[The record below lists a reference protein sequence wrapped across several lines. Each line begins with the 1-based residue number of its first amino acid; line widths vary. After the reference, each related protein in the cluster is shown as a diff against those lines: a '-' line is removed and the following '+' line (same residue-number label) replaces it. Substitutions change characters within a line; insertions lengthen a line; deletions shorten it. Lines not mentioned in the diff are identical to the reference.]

1 MIIRNNFYVN
11 KLVIFLL
18 VLSLSACS
26 GGFKSK
32 FQYISNENSYLKLS
46 HDWYTYNSTQFL
58 ISQGEVEID
67 PSLVKVVAFVYKADD
82 VKSVLS
88 ATNNL
93 MGFNFKG
100 DIPPDYAKENDRNA
114 VITNLTEML
123 SLGQAKIVR
132 DFSYTKLDGKH
143 SMEEAV
149 MDIPDPNGDLYRIS
163 HKTIVDANRKN
174 IYVLILG
181 CTIQCY
187 TNNENI
193 INEINSTW
201 KVSLK

>member
-1 MIIRNNFYVN
+1 MN
-11 KLVIFLL
+11 KLFIFLL
-18 VLSLSACS
+18 ALSLSACS
-26 GGFKSK
+26 GTLKPK

-46 HDWYTYNSTQFL
+46 HDWNTYNSTQFL
-58 ISQGEVEID
+58 RSQGEVEID
-67 PSLVKVVAFVYKADD
+67 PSLVKIVAFVYKVDD
-82 VKSVLS
+82 VKSVLT
-88 ATNNL
+88 ATDNL

-100 DIPPDYAKENDRNA
+100 DIPPDFAKENDRNA
-114 VITNLTEML
+114 VITNLSEML
-123 SLGQAKIVR
+123 SLGQAKIIK

-143 SMEEAV
+143 TVEEAII
-149 MDIPDPNGDLYRIS
+149 DIPDPKGTLYRIS
-163 HKTIVDANRKN
+163 HKTIVDSNRKN

-187 TNNENI
+187 TSNEKI

>member
-1 MIIRNNFYVN
+1 MN
-11 KLVIFLL
+11 KLFIFLL
-18 VLSLSACS
+18 ALSLSACS
-26 GGFKSK
+26 GTLKPK

-46 HDWYTYNSTQFL
+46 HDWNTYNSTQFL
-58 ISQGEVEID
+58 SSQGELEID
-67 PSLVKVVAFVYKADD
+67 PSLVKIVAFVYKVDD
-82 VKSVLS
+82 VKSVLA
-88 ATNNL
+88 ATDNL

-100 DIPPDYAKENDRNA
+100 DIPPDFAKENDRNA
-114 VITNLTEML
+114 VITNLSEML
-123 SLGQAKIVR
+123 RLGQAKIIK

-143 SMEEAV
+143 SIEEAII
-149 MDIPDPNGDLYRIS
+149 DIPDPKGTLYRVS
-163 HKTIVDANRKN
+163 HKTIVDSNRKN

-187 TNNENI
+187 TNNEKI